1 MAEIYILSDYGK
13 LTKKDETI
21 VFVQPDGTRTILFPF
36 KTEQLVVMGNVLGG
50 GIVAV
55 IGQKQKNRL
64 REEAKRAQRNE
75 ERAINAGEILLEE
88 YNKRK

>member
-1 MAEIYILSDYGK
+1 MCKEKILKEGIK
-13 LTKKDETI
+13 ILIGTI
-21 VFVQPDGTRTILFPF
+21 
-36 KTEQLVVMGNVLGG
+36 LGG

-64 REEAKRAQRNE
+64 REETKRAQRNE

>member
-1 MAEIYILSDYGK
+1 MCKDKILKVG
-13 LTKKDETI
+13 I
-21 VFVQPDGTRTILFPF
+21 GILI
-36 KTEQLVVMGNVLGG
+36 GAVLGG
-50 GIVAV
+50 GIDAA

-64 REEAKRAQRNE
+64 REETKRAQRNE